1 MRNQIG
7 VIGISIEIEAIY
19 TIWLREFKRYFRAK
33 ERIIGSLAMPLLWF
47 LIFGMGL
54 GSSISFTGVDVNYF
68 SFIVPGIISMS
79 LLFTSLFSGVS
90 VIWDRE
96 FGFLKEM
103 LVAPISRIS
112 IVIGKALGGATTALI
127 QSLLILTI
135 AVILGWNVS
144 VTSLLFL
151 IPLIPIISIGFVSLG
166 LTMASLMQS
175 TEGFQ
180 LIMNFIVMPM
190 FFLSGALFPLNSLP
204 EWLRVI
210 TYADPMMYGVEIL
223 RFVSIGFSSFNP
235 MISLA
240 VVVAFSSAMS
250 LLGAY
255 TFSKKE

>member
-1 MRNQIG
+1 MVTDIK
-7 VIGISIEIEAIY
+7 IEVEAVY

-33 ERIIGSLAMPLLWF
+33 ERIIGSMAMPLFWF

-68 SFIVPGIISMS
+68 SFLVPGIISMS
-79 LLFTSLFSGVS
+79 ILFTSLFSGVS

-127 QSLLILTI
+127 QSFLILAI
-135 AVILGWNVS
+135 AVIFGWSLSVS
-144 VTSLLFL
+144 FLLLF
-151 IPLIPIISIGFVSLG
+151 IPLVLIISIGFVSLG
-166 LTMASLMQS
+166 LTIASLMQS
-175 TEGFQ
+175 IEGFQ

-204 EWLRVI
+204 EWLRFV
-210 TYADPMMYGVEIL
+210 TYIDPLMYGVEIL
-223 RFVSIGFSSFNP
+223 RFISIGFSSFNP
-235 MISLA
+235 LISLA
-240 VVVAFSSAMS
+240 VVILFSSAMS

-255 TFSKKE
+255 TFSKQD